1 MKKLFPAI
9 LMLVGIVF
17 VAAGGYTAVR
27 GFDAKDQVKSQLA
40 IQQIRLGDDAKELV
54 GGTPGALVD
63 TAVEAEQQAQI
74 IDKHALESTGGL
86 RYAEMGRFATEDG
99 NPAGTSNPEEAL
111 VGADGKPVANQ
122 LRNTA
127 KDAAFLQTSLYTS
140 VMAFNVGD
148 LVIGL
153 GAVFAALGI
162 AIGGVGV
169 AFEALAVPSLARRFH
184 VQPIAA
190 TTAA

>member
-17 VAAGGYTAVR
+17 LAAGGYTAYR
-27 GFDAKDQVKSQLA
+27 GFDAKDLVKSELA
-40 IQQIRLGDDAKELV
+40 AQNIRLGDDAKELV
-54 GGTPGALVD
+54 NGTPGALVD
-63 TAVEAEQQAQI
+63 TSKEAQQQADI
-74 IDKHALESTGGL
+74 INVHAMESTGGL
-86 RYAEMGRFATEDG
+86 TYAEMGRFAVESGD
-99 NPAGTSNPEEAL
+99 PAGTNNPEEAL
-111 VGADGKPVANQ
+111 TGADGKPVMNQ

-127 KDAAFLQTSLYTS
+127 KDAAFLRTSLYTS
-140 VMAFNVGD
+140 VMAFNLGD

-153 GAVFAALGI
+153 GAMIAVLGF

-184 VQPIAA
+184 VQPVAA
-190 TTAA
+190 AA

>member
-9 LMLVGIVF
+9 LMLVGVIF
-17 VAAGGYTAVR
+17 VAAGGYTAFR
-27 GFDAKDQVKSQLA
+27 GFDARDQVKSQLA
-40 IQQIRLGDDAKELV
+40 VQQIRLGDDAKELV

-63 TAVEAEQQAQI
+63 TAKEAEQQAKI

-86 RYAEMGRFATEDG
+86 RYAEMGRFATKDG
-99 NPAGTSNPEEAL
+99 DPAGTSDPKAAL
-111 VGADGKPVANQ
+111 IGADGKPVANQ

-140 VMAFNVGD
+140 VMAFNLGD
-148 LVIGL
+148 LVVGL

-169 AFEALAVPSLARRFH
+169 ALEGLAVPSLARRFG
-184 VQPIAA
+184 VKPVAA
-190 TTAA
+190 EA